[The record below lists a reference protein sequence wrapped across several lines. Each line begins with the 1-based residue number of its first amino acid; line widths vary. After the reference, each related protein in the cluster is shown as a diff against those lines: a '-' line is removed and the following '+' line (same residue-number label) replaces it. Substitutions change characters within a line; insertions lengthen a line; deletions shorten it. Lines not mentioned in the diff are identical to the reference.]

1 MHTVVQIFAAVC
13 FGVLAVGTPVLGAN
27 RGNKIKRLNAT
38 VIHFFVGFMTLWY
51 CLAVWGD
58 LALKQIE
65 RDDGFFDIPLLHY
78 ISSTTIMVTFTA
90 LVSYKIKQNT
100 LNVISYTVVC
110 FFVNTAMVLSVTLAN
125 EGDRNMW
132 LIVGIVFTIFLLIN
146 TVKDSNEDNV
156 GNHKFVRMV
165 IILVTLYITTYLVVT
180 LMGPLHQDLVSFSAQ
195 EVVLTAADL
204 LVSVLCGISVIH
216 YGWAVGHKVVSSS
229 SPGFV
234 WHLAAEALRSE
245 HPHDRRV
252 RLHPNNY
259 LSSFISEKLEGFV
272 DERIHTYS

>member
-1 MHTVVQIFAAVC
+1 MCRF
-13 FGVLAVGTPVLGAN
+13 LPLGAN

-58 LALKQIE
+58 LVIKQLE

-110 FFVNTAMVLSVTLAN
+110 FFVNTAMLLSVTLTH
-125 EGDRNMW
+125 ESDRNMW
-132 LIVGIVFTIFLLIN
+132 LVVGIVFTLFLLIN
-146 TVKDSNEDNV
+146 TAKDSNEENV
-156 GNHKFVRMV
+156 GNHRFVKMV
-165 IILVTLYITTYLVVT
+165 IILVTTYITTYLVAT
-180 LMGPLHQDLVSFSAQ
+180 LMGPLHQDLVSFTAQ
-195 EVVLTAADL
+195 EIVLTVADL

-216 YGWAVGHKVVSSS
+216 YGWAVSHKVVSSS
-229 SPGFV
+229 SPGFL
-234 WHLAAEALRSE
+234 WRLADRELRDQGINLRSG
-245 HPHDRRV
+245 
-252 RLHPNNY
+252 NY
-259 LSSFISEKLEGFV
+259 LSPFISEKLQEFV
-272 DERIHTYS
+272 DERVHTYS